1 MRKKLLILFCFII
14 SYFSFSENIV
24 ITSIQPLYSL
34 TTYITKDTDIKVFNA
49 FGSETSM
56 TMSREAINEENFD
69 LSIAKKAQAVI
80 DIAKIWHDDT
90 IYHKARMNNI
100 KIIEIDASFPYDNKV
115 SSLFFNEF
123 SNGKTN
129 FYVWL
134 GTKNLIRMANI
145 IARDL
150 ARIYPKQKEK
160 IEKNVIVFTN
170 KILEEESISD
180 SSFMNAKSL
189 EVISLSENIHYL
201 LNDINLYIEYENP
214 ENINAENV
222 AEIMNKKGIK
232 VFVSDRWLKKNVI
245 KAIKD
250 AGGEFVIINTLDIP
264 MDLNGKMDPDA
275 LLKAYREN
283 CQNLL
288 NALSK

>member
-24 ITSIQPLYSL
+24 ITSTQPLYSL
-34 TTYITKDTDIKVFNA
+34 TTYITKDTDIKVYNA

-90 IYHKARMNNI
+90 IYRKARMNNI

-160 IEKNVIVFTN
+160 IEKNVIIFTN

-180 SSFMNAKSL
+180 SSFVNAKSL

-283 CQNLL
+283 RQNLL

>member
-1 MRKKLLILFCFII
+1 MRKRLLILFCFII

-34 TTYITKDTDIKVFNA
+34 TTYITKDTDINVYNA

-80 DIAKIWHDDT
+80 DIAKIWYDDT
-90 IYHKARMNNI
+90 IYRKARMNNI

-160 IEKNVIVFTN
+160 IEKNIIVLTN
-170 KILEEESISD
+170 KILEEERISD

-283 CQNLL
+283 RQNLL

>member
-1 MRKKLLILFCFII
+1 MRKRLLILFCFII

-34 TTYITKDTDIKVFNA
+34 TTYITKDTDINVYNA

-160 IEKNVIVFTN
+160 IEKNIIVLTN
-170 KILEEESISD
+170 KILEEERISD

-283 CQNLL
+283 RQNLL